1 MPEHVRVAQTDDE
14 VWMIF
19 MNSEP
24 NNQLTTEFIGQL
36 NGALDNVEQQWKD
49 SGSKGGAVVI
59 TSQIPKSFSAGI
71 AEADAKDAKFLQSE
85 YPSGSPCHGPRTW
98 KVFAFRADDQPSL
111 SRSKH
116 AS

>member
-14 VWMIF
+14 VWMVF

-24 NNQLTTEFIGQL
+24 NNQLTAEFIGQL

-49 SGSKGGAVVI
+49 AGSKGGALVI

-71 AEADAKDAKFLQSE
+71 AEADAKDAKFLNGES
-85 YPSGSPCHGPRTW
+85 STS
-98 KVFAFRADDQPSL
+98 KASL
-111 SRSKH
+111 AVGTMTAHLVASCLRS
-116 AS
+116 